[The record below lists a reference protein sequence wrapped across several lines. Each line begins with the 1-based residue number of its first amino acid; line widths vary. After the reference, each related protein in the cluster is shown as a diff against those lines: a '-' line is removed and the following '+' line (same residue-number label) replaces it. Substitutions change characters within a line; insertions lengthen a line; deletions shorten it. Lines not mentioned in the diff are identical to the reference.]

1 MKNNSGIACN
11 PQIKTLTKYLEP
23 KHVVL
28 SWKKG
33 LRPKEDGKDTQGICK
48 YLLRSLTKN
57 EGKKKIMKILI
68 KIQVLYVLLIT

>member
-33 LRPKEDGKDTQGICK
+33 LRPKEDGKDTQGI
-48 YLLRSLTKN
+48 
-57 EGKKKIMKILI
+57 
-68 KIQVLYVLLIT
+68 